1 MSVKQKLRNLV
12 LSSIL
17 SMSVLSV
24 GVTAS
29 AQVENITKI
38 PNLSKDIQE
47 ITQYEAIETPENYPQ
62 ELLDW
67 YASNID
73 ARSYVVVDTE
83 TNKILAQ
90 QEANVPYP
98 IGSMSKVMAMYMVY
112 KAIDEG
118 KLTLDTKIT
127 IPQEIEDYFSFNPEM
142 SAVGLY
148 AGEEY
153 SVEDLIHG
161 VMFLSG
167 NDATSALLWEI
178 YGSEQAA
185 VQAIRVQLTDW
196 GFTNF
201 EFYTV
206 SGIPNLYLPEELW
219 IEGSNENSENKMSA
233 ADVALMSQYVV
244 ETYPAL
250 LDITSKYEYVF
261 AEGTE
266 NEQVFYTTNLLL
278 DGQAYGREGIT
289 GLKSGM
295 TDAAGRNFVSTS
307 TENGRKVIAV
317 VMGLFD
323 REDGLAVTTYW
334 ETEILLDALL
344 DYPDLYQLEGL
355 ASNKHLTREEREAE
369 LAKLSEENAQAE
381 LAEQGIELENRRDS
395 PVTNFMRNLFNIFQ

>member
-1 MSVKQKLRNLV
+1 MSVKQKLRSLV
-12 LSSIL
+12 ISSL
-17 SMSVLSV
+17 VGMCVLSV
-24 GVTAS
+24 NTTGS
-29 AQVENITKI
+29 AQVENITKT
-38 PNLSKDIQE
+38 PNLSQDIQE
-47 ITQYEAIETPENYPQ
+47 VTQYNPVEMPADYPQ

-73 ARSYVVVDTE
+73 ARSYAVVDVE

-90 QEANVPYP
+90 SQGNVPYP
-98 IGSMSKVMAMYMVY
+98 IASMSKIMAVYLVY

-118 KLTLDTKIT
+118 KLSLDTKIT
-127 IPQEIEDYFSFNPEM
+127 IPQEIEDYYSFNPEM

-178 YGSEQAA
+178 YGTEQAA
-185 VQAIRVQLTDW
+185 VQAIREQLTEW
-196 GFTNF
+196 GFTDF

-206 SGIPNLYLPEELW
+206 SGIPNMYLPEELW
-219 IEGSNENSENKMSA
+219 MDGSNETSENKMSA
-233 ADVALMSQYVV
+233 VDVALMSQYVV
-244 ETYPAL
+244 KEFPHL
-250 LDITSKYEYVF
+250 LEVTSKYEYTF
-261 AEGTE
+261 AAGTE
-266 NEQVFYTTNLLL
+266 LEQVFYTSNQLLE
-278 DGQAYGREGIT
+278 GQAYGRPGIT

-307 TENGRKVIAV
+307 TENGREVIAV
-317 VMGLFD
+317 VMGLFP
-323 REDGLAVTTYW
+323 REDGLDVTTYW

-355 ASNKHLTREEREAE
+355 PSNMRLTRAEREAE
-369 LAKLSEENAQAE
+369 LAKLAEEEAQAE
-381 LAEQGIELENRRDS
+381 MAEEGIELENRRDS
-395 PVTNFMRNLFNIFQ
+395 PVTNFMRDLFNVFN

>member
-38 PNLSKDIQE
+38 PNLSKDMQE

-98 IGSMSKVMAMYMVY
+98 IASMSKVMAMYMVY

-118 KLTLDTKIT
+118 KLALDTKIT

-323 REDGLAVTTYW
+323 REDGLEVTTYW

-369 LAKLSEENAQAE
+369 LAKLSEEKAQAE

-395 PVTNFMRNLFNIFQ
+395 PVTNFMRDLFNIFH

>member
-1 MSVKQKLRNLV
+1 MSVKQKLRHLV

-24 GVTAS
+24 SVTAS

-98 IGSMSKVMAMYMVY
+98 IASMSKVMAMYMVY

-118 KLTLDTKIT
+118 KLSLDTKIT

-142 SAVGLY
+142 STVGLY

-250 LDITSKYEYVF
+250 LDVTSKYEYVF
-261 AEGTE
+261 AEGTD
-266 NEQVFYTTNLLL
+266 NEQIFYTTNLLL
-278 DGQAYGREGIT
+278 DGQEYGREGIT

-307 TENGRKVIAV
+307 TENGRKVITV

-369 LAKLSEENAQAE
+369 LAKLSEEKAQAE

-395 PVTNFMRNLFNIFQ
+395 PVTNFMRDLFNIFQ

>member
-98 IGSMSKVMAMYMVY
+98 IASMSKVMAMYMVY

-118 KLTLDTKIT
+118 KLALDTKIT

-323 REDGLAVTTYW
+323 REDGLPVTTYW

-355 ASNKHLTREEREAE
+355 ASNKHLTREEREIE

-395 PVTNFMRNLFNIFQ
+395 PVTNFMRDLFNIFQ

>member
-1 MSVKQKLRNLV
+1 MSVKQKLRNVV

-98 IGSMSKVMAMYMVY
+98 IASMSKVMAMYMVY

-118 KLTLDTKIT
+118 KLSLDTKIT

>member
-98 IGSMSKVMAMYMVY
+98 IASMSKVMAMYMVY

-118 KLTLDTKIT
+118 KLSLDTKIT

-142 SAVGLY
+142 STVGLY

-323 REDGLAVTTYW
+323 REDGLPVTTYW

-355 ASNKHLTREEREAE
+355 ASNKHLTREEREVE

-381 LAEQGIELENRRDS
+381 LAEQGTELENRRDS
-395 PVTNFMRNLFNIFQ
+395 PVTNFMRDLFNIFH

>member
-1 MSVKQKLRNLV
+1 
-12 LSSIL
+12 
-17 SMSVLSV
+17 MSVLSV

-98 IGSMSKVMAMYMVY
+98 IASMSKVMAMYMVY

-118 KLTLDTKIT
+118 KLSLDTKIT

-369 LAKLSEENAQAE
+369 LAKLSEEKAQAE

>member
-1 MSVKQKLRNLV
+1 MSVKQKLRSLV
-12 LSSIL
+12 ISSL
-17 SMSVLSV
+17 VGMCVLSV
-24 GVTAS
+24 NTTGS
-29 AQVENITKI
+29 AQVENITKT
-38 PNLSKDIQE
+38 PNLSQDIQE
-47 ITQYEAIETPENYPQ
+47 VTQYNPVEMPADYPQ

-73 ARSYVVVDTE
+73 ARSYAVVDVE

-90 QEANVPYP
+90 SQGNVPYP
-98 IGSMSKVMAMYMVY
+98 IASMSKIMAVYLVY

-118 KLTLDTKIT
+118 KLSLDTKIT
-127 IPQEIEDYFSFNPEM
+127 VPQAIEDYYSFNPEM

-178 YGSEQAA
+178 YGTEQAA
-185 VQAIRVQLTDW
+185 VQAIREQLTEW
-196 GFTNF
+196 GFTDF

-206 SGIPNLYLPEELW
+206 SGIPNMYLPEELW
-219 IEGSNENSENKMSA
+219 MDGSNETSENKMSA
-233 ADVALMSQYVV
+233 VDVALMSQYVV
-244 ETYPAL
+244 KEFPHL
-250 LDITSKYEYVF
+250 LEVTSKYEYTF
-261 AEGTE
+261 AAGTE
-266 NEQVFYTTNLLL
+266 LEQVFYTSNQLLE
-278 DGQAYGREGIT
+278 GQAYGRPGIT

-307 TENGRKVIAV
+307 TENGREVIAV
-317 VMGLFD
+317 VMGLFP
-323 REDGLAVTTYW
+323 REDGLDVTTYW

-355 ASNKHLTREEREAE
+355 PSNMRLTRAEREAE
-369 LAKLSEENAQAE
+369 LAKLAEEEAQAE
-381 LAEQGIELENRRDS
+381 MAEEGIELENRRDS
-395 PVTNFMRNLFNIFQ
+395 PVTNFMRDLFNVFN

>member
-98 IGSMSKVMAMYMVY
+98 IASMSKVMAMYMVY

-118 KLTLDTKIT
+118 KLALDTKIT

-261 AEGTE
+261 AEGTD

>member
-98 IGSMSKVMAMYMVY
+98 IASMSKVMAMYMVY

-118 KLTLDTKIT
+118 KLALDTKIT

-250 LDITSKYEYVF
+250 LEITSKYEYVF

-344 DYPDLYQLEGL
+344 DYPDLYQLDGL

>member
-1 MSVKQKLRNLV
+1 
-12 LSSIL
+12 
-17 SMSVLSV
+17 MSVLSV

-118 KLTLDTKIT
+118 KLALDTKIT

-395 PVTNFMRNLFNIFQ
+395 PVTNFMRDLFNIFQ

>member
-98 IGSMSKVMAMYMVY
+98 IASMSKVMAMYMVY

-118 KLTLDTKIT
+118 KLALDTKIT

-344 DYPDLYQLEGL
+344 DYPDLYQLDGL